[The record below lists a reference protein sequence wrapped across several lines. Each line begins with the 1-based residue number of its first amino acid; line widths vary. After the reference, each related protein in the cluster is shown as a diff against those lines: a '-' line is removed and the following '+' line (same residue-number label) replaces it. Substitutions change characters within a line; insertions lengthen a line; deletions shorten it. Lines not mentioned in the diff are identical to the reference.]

1 MAISMR
7 VAENECEGDY
17 EELIAQVVADVQNPV
32 TPIFETARLGE
43 GLHDLGRVITRLSE
57 VVDHGAAAIDENLL
71 RVGAVEIHL
80 GHVQPRSNDTPT
92 GNNEALASELS
103 STGRPE
109 DRSGDAVK
117 I

>member
-1 MAISMR
+1 MR

-17 EELIAQVVADVQNPV
+17 EELIAEVVADVQHPF
-32 TPIFETARLGE
+32 TPIFETARLGQ
-43 GLHDLGRVITRLSE
+43 GLHDLGRVITRLNQ
-57 VVDHGAAAIDENLL
+57 VVDHGASAVDENLL

-80 GHVQPRSNDTPT
+80 GHAQLPANRLGGDKMS
-92 GNNEALASELS
+92 ASLVS

-109 DRSGDAVK
+109 HGSSDAVK